1 MEIEGIIIAEL
12 PIRERISKAGNP
24 YKIAPYII
32 QTMEQYPHC
41 MAFDILDNG
50 RGDIERFNVKKGK
63 HMKVYFV
70 IDAQESKEHPGQWYN
85 NIRVRDVREVIS
97 DKAAEVQQTETAQA
111 AKKPNDLPF

>member
-12 PIRERISKAGNP
+12 PAREGTNSLGQPWKAAT
-24 YKIAPYII
+24 YVIET
-32 QTMEQYPHC
+32 QERYPHR
-41 MAFDILDNG
+41 MAFDIFDNG

-63 HMKVYFV
+63 HMKVYFF
-70 IDAQESKEHPGQWYN
+70 IDANEYNGRWYN

-97 DKAAEVQQTETAQA
+97 EKAAEVQQTETAQA